1 MKSIKIMALA
11 GVVLLASAC
20 NFDIN
25 FGQTNGNGNVQVEER
40 PVDGEFSK
48 VRGSAGLD
56 VYLTEGDELKIVVEA
71 DENLHELIETE
82 VVNGTLKVGVA
93 SGQNIGRAKAK
104 KVHVTY
110 TKLTAVSASSG
121 SDVIGNSVIRSETLT
136 LGSSSGADLEV
147 EVIAKEVFADVS
159 SGADLKVSGRATN
172 LVAEASSGSDLKA
185 KDLEVKTC
193 RAKASSGADVVV
205 NVRDEING
213 RASSGGDIRYYGNPT
228 AVSVKDGASG
238 SVRKM

>member
-1 MKSIKIMALA
+1 MKSIKIIALA
-11 GVVLLASAC
+11 GIVALASAC

-25 FGQTNGNGNVQVEER
+25 FGQTNGNGNVEVEER
-40 PVDGEFSK
+40 PVDSDFTEVK
-48 VRGSAGLD
+48 GSAGLD
-56 VYLTEGDELKIVVEA
+56 VYLTQGDELKIVVEA
-71 DENLHELIETE
+71 DENLLELIETE
-82 VVNGTLKVGVA
+82 VVNGELRVGVV

-110 TKLTAVSASSG
+110 TTLTSVSASSG
-121 SDVIGNSVIRSETLT
+121 SDVIGNSVIKNEKLQLR
-136 LGSSSGADLEV
+136 SSSGADLEV
-147 EVIAKEVFADVS
+147 EILAKEVYADVS
-159 SGADLKVSGRATN
+159 SGADLKVSGRATS
-172 LVAEASSGSDLKA
+172 LTAEASSGSDLKA

-193 RAKASSGADVVV
+193 DARASSGADIVV
-205 NVRDEING
+205 NVRDAING

>member
-1 MKSIKIMALA
+1 MKSIKFIALA
-11 GVVLLASAC
+11 SIVLLATAC

-25 FGQTNGNGNVQVEER
+25 FGQTNGNGNVIVEER
-40 PVDGEFSK
+40 FEGSEFDEVK
-48 VRGSAGLD
+48 GSAGLD
-56 VYLTEGDELKIVVEA
+56 VYLTHGDETKIVVEA
-71 DENLHELIETE
+71 DENLHDLIETE
-82 VVNGTLKVGVA
+82 IVNGTLRIGVR
-93 SGQNIGRAKAK
+93 SGENIGRAKAK

-110 TKLTAVSASSG
+110 TNLTAISASSG
-121 SDVIGNSVIRSETLT
+121 SDVIGNSVIKSEILS
-136 LGSSSGADLEV
+136 LDSSSGADLEV
-147 EVIAKEVFADVS
+147 EIYAKEVHADVS

-193 RAKASSGADVVV
+193 RAKASSGADIVV

>member
-1 MKSIKIMALA
+1 MKSIKIIALA
-11 GVVLLASAC
+11 SLAIVASAC
-20 NFDIN
+20 NFDFN

-40 PVDGEFSK
+40 RVEGDFTE

-56 VYLTEGDELKIVVEA
+56 VYLTEGDEEKIVVEA
-71 DENLHELIETE
+71 DENLHDLIETE
-82 VVNGTLKVGVA
+82 IVNGELRVGVA

-110 TKLTAVSASSG
+110 TTLTSISASSG
-121 SDVIGNSVIRSETLT
+121 SDVIGNSVIKNETLE
-136 LGSSSGADLEV
+136 LSSSSGADLEV
-147 EVIAKEVFADVS
+147 EIFAKEVVADVS

-172 LVAEASSGSDLKA
+172 LIAEASSGSDLKA

-193 RAKASSGADVVV
+193 RAKASSGADIVV

>member
-1 MKSIKIMALA
+1 MKSIKIIALA
-11 GVVLLASAC
+11 GITLLATAC

-40 PVDGEFSK
+40 PVDSNFDEVK
-48 VRGSAGLD
+48 GSAGLD
-56 VYLTEGDELKIVVEA
+56 VYLTQGDEDKIVVEA

-82 VVNGTLKVGVA
+82 IVNGELRIGVV

-110 TKLTAVSASSG
+110 TSINSVSASSG
-121 SDVIGNSVIRSETLT
+121 SDVIGNSVIKSENMSLR
-136 LGSSSGADLEV
+136 SSSGADLEV
-147 EVIAKEVFADVS
+147 EVVAKELRIDVS
-159 SGADLKVSGRATN
+159 SGADIKVSGRASN
-172 LVAEASSGSDLKA
+172 LIAEASSGSDLKA
-185 KDLEVKTC
+185 KDLETKTC
-193 RAKASSGADVVV
+193 RANASSGAHIVV

-213 RASSGGDIRYYGNPT
+213 RASSGGDIRYYGDPT
-228 AVSVKDGASG
+228 AVSVKDGVSG